1 MSKKKQKKTVKQKL
15 TVKQKNFA
23 DEYIRT
29 GNATE
34 AYKAAYSV
42 KGMSPTSINSE
53 ASTTLRKP
61 IVKAYISEQLEKI
74 ESHKV
79 MNANEALQRITMI
92 ARGESVTKQW
102 FTVGKELVLEDV
114 PPTTG
119 EILNAS
125 KEILKRYPTSELER
139 AQIRQAQA
147 AATESEVKAQLA
159 KQQIRDHQTTDNIVI
174 KALKD
179 MPQEE
184 IVRLARELG
193 NRHAESSN

>member
-1 MSKKKQKKTVKQKL
+1 MSKKKRKQSVKSKMTVKQK
-15 TVKQKNFA
+15 KFA
-23 DEYIRT
+23 DEYIKT
-29 GNATE
+29 GNATQS
-34 AYKAAYSV
+34 AVAAGYNEKSARQIGAENLS
-42 KGMSPTSINSE
+42 KPYIN
-53 ASTTLRKP
+53 
-61 IVKAYISEQLEKI
+61 AYISEQLEKI

-92 ARGESVTKQW
+92 ARGESVAKQW

-159 KQQIRDHQTTDNIVI
+159 KQQIKDHQTTDNIVI

-179 MPQEE
+179 MPREE

-193 NRHAESSN
+193 NRHAKGSN

>member
-1 MSKKKQKKTVKQKL
+1 MSKKKRKQSVKSKMTVKQK
-15 TVKQKNFA
+15 KFA
-23 DEYIRT
+23 DEYIKT
-29 GNATE
+29 GNATQS
-34 AYKAAYSV
+34 AVAAGYNEKSARQIGAENLS
-42 KGMSPTSINSE
+42 KPYIN
-53 ASTTLRKP
+53 
-61 IVKAYISEQLEKI
+61 AYISEQLEKI
-74 ESHKV
+74 ESRKV

-92 ARGESVTKQW
+92 ARGESVAKQW

-159 KQQIRDHQTTDNIVI
+159 KQQIKDHQTTDNIVI
-174 KALKD
+174 KALQD
-179 MPQEE
+179 MPKEE

>member
-1 MSKKKQKKTVKQKL
+1 MSKKKRKHSVKPQL
-15 TVKQKNFA
+15 TPKQRKFA
-23 DEYIRT
+23 DEYVKT
-29 GNATE
+29 GNATQS
-34 AYKAAYSV
+34 AVAAGYNEKSARQIGAENLS
-42 KGMSPTSINSE
+42 KPYIN
-53 ASTTLRKP
+53 
-61 IVKAYISEQLEKI
+61 AYISEQLEKI

-92 ARGESVTKQW
+92 ARGESVAKQW
-102 FTVGKELVLEDV
+102 FAFGKELVLKDV

-159 KQQIRDHQTTDNIVI
+159 KQQIRDHQSTDNIVI
-174 KALKD
+174 KALQE

-193 NRHAESSN
+193 NRHAKSSN

>member
-1 MSKKKQKKTVKQKL
+1 MSKKKRKQSVKSKMTVKQK
-15 TVKQKNFA
+15 KFA
-23 DEYIRT
+23 DEYIKT
-29 GNATE
+29 GNATQS
-34 AYKAAYSV
+34 AIAAGYNEKSARQIGAENLS
-42 KGMSPTSINSE
+42 KPYIN
-53 ASTTLRKP
+53 
-61 IVKAYISEQLEKI
+61 AYISEQLEKI

-102 FTVGKELVLEDV
+102 FTFGKELVLEDV

-159 KQQIRDHQTTDNIVI
+159 KQQIKDHQTTDNIVI

-179 MPQEE
+179 MPREE

>member
-1 MSKKKQKKTVKQKL
+1 MSKKKRKQSVKSKMTVKQK
-15 TVKQKNFA
+15 KFA
-23 DEYIRT
+23 DEYIKT
-29 GNATE
+29 GNATQS
-34 AYKAAYSV
+34 AIAAGYNEKSARQIGAENLS
-42 KGMSPTSINSE
+42 KPYIN
-53 ASTTLRKP
+53 
-61 IVKAYISEQLEKI
+61 AYISEQLEKI

-102 FTVGKELVLEDV
+102 FTFGKELVLEDV

-159 KQQIRDHQTTDNIVI
+159 KQQIKDHQTTDNIVI

-179 MPQEE
+179 MPREE

-193 NRHAESSN
+193 NRHAKSSN

>member
-1 MSKKKQKKTVKQKL
+1 MSKKKRKQSVKSKMTVKQK
-15 TVKQKNFA
+15 KFA
-23 DEYIRT
+23 DEYIKT
-29 GNATE
+29 GNATQS
-34 AYKAAYSV
+34 AVAAGYNEKSARQIGAENLS
-42 KGMSPTSINSE
+42 KPYIN
-53 ASTTLRKP
+53 
-61 IVKAYISEQLEKI
+61 AYISEQLEKI

-92 ARGESVTKQW
+92 ARGESVAKQW

-174 KALKD
+174 KALQD
-179 MPQEE
+179 MPKEE

-193 NRHAESSN
+193 NKRAKSSN

>member
-1 MSKKKQKKTVKQKL
+1 MSKKKRKQSVKSKMTVKQK
-15 TVKQKNFA
+15 KFA
-23 DEYIRT
+23 DEYIKT
-29 GNATE
+29 GNATQS
-34 AYKAAYSV
+34 AVAAGYNEKSARQIGAENLS
-42 KGMSPTSINSE
+42 KPYIN
-53 ASTTLRKP
+53 
-61 IVKAYISEQLEKI
+61 AYISEQLEKI

-92 ARGESVTKQW
+92 ARGESVAKQW

-159 KQQIRDHQTTDNIVI
+159 KQQIKDHQTTDNIVI
-174 KALKD
+174 KALQD
-179 MPQEE
+179 MPKEE

-193 NRHAESSN
+193 NKRAKSSN

>member
-1 MSKKKQKKTVKQKL
+1 MSKKKRKQSVKSKMTVKQK
-15 TVKQKNFA
+15 KFA
-23 DEYIRT
+23 DEYIKT
-29 GNATE
+29 GNATQS
-34 AYKAAYSV
+34 AVAAGYNEKSARQIGAENLS
-42 KGMSPTSINSE
+42 KPYIN
-53 ASTTLRKP
+53 
-61 IVKAYISEQLEKI
+61 AYISEQLEKI

-92 ARGESVTKQW
+92 ARGESVAKQW

-159 KQQIRDHQTTDNIVI
+159 KQQIKDHQTTDNIVI

>member
-1 MSKKKQKKTVKQKL
+1 MSKKKRKQSVKSKMTVKQK
-15 TVKQKNFA
+15 KFA
-23 DEYIRT
+23 DEYIKT
-29 GNATE
+29 GNATQS
-34 AYKAAYSV
+34 AVAAGYNEKSARQIGAENLS
-42 KGMSPTSINSE
+42 KLYIN
-53 ASTTLRKP
+53 
-61 IVKAYISEQLEKI
+61 AYISEQLEKI

-92 ARGESVTKQW
+92 ARGESVAKQW

-174 KALKD
+174 KALQD
-179 MPQEE
+179 MPKEE

-193 NRHAESSN
+193 NKRAKSSN

>member
-1 MSKKKQKKTVKQKL
+1 MSKKKRKQSVKSKMTVKQK
-15 TVKQKNFA
+15 KFA
-23 DEYIRT
+23 DEYIKT
-29 GNATE
+29 GNATQS
-34 AYKAAYSV
+34 AVAAGYNEKSARQIGAENLS
-42 KGMSPTSINSE
+42 KPYIN
-53 ASTTLRKP
+53 
-61 IVKAYISEQLEKI
+61 AYISEQLEKI

-92 ARGESVTKQW
+92 ARGESVAKQW

-174 KALKD
+174 KALQD

-193 NRHAESSN
+193 NRHAKSSN

>member
-1 MSKKKQKKTVKQKL
+1 MSKKKQKNNAKSKLTTKQK
-15 TVKQKNFA
+15 KWA
-23 DEYIRT
+23 DEYIKT
-29 GNATE
+29 GNATQS
-34 AYKAAYSV
+34 AINAGYSE
-42 KGMSPTSINSE
+42 KTAKQIGTENL
-53 ASTTLRKP
+53 AKP
-61 IVKAYISEQLEKI
+61 VLKTYIAKQLEKI
-74 ESHKV
+74 ESDKI
-79 MNANEALQRITMI
+79 MGAKEALQLLTSI
-92 ARGESVTKQW
+92 ARGEGHTKQLMKYRDQTW
-102 FTVGKELVLEDV
+102 FEDV
-114 PPTTG
+114 PPSFRDR
-119 EILNAS
+119 LDAA

-174 KALKD
+174 KALQD

>member
-1 MSKKKQKKTVKQKL
+1 MSKKKCKHSVKPQL
-15 TVKQKNFA
+15 TPKQRKFA
-23 DEYIRT
+23 DEYVKT
-29 GNATE
+29 GNATQS
-34 AYKAAYSV
+34 AVAAGYNEKSARQIGAENLS
-42 KGMSPTSINSE
+42 KPYIN
-53 ASTTLRKP
+53 
-61 IVKAYISEQLEKI
+61 AYISEQLERI

-92 ARGESVTKQW
+92 ARGESVAKQW

-174 KALKD
+174 KALQD

-193 NRHAESSN
+193 NRHAKSSN

>member
-1 MSKKKQKKTVKQKL
+1 MSKKKRKQSVKSKMTVKQK
-15 TVKQKNFA
+15 KFA
-23 DEYIRT
+23 DEYIKT
-29 GNATE
+29 GNATQS
-34 AYKAAYSV
+34 AVAAGYNEKSARQIGAENLS
-42 KGMSPTSINSE
+42 KPYIN
-53 ASTTLRKP
+53 
-61 IVKAYISEQLEKI
+61 AYISEQLERI

-92 ARGESVTKQW
+92 ARGESVAKQW

-159 KQQIRDHQTTDNIVI
+159 KQQIKDHQTTDNIVI

>member
-1 MSKKKQKKTVKQKL
+1 MSKKKQKHSVKPQL
-15 TVKQKNFA
+15 TPKQRKFA
-23 DEYIRT
+23 DEYVKT
-29 GNATE
+29 GNATQS
-34 AYKAAYSV
+34 AVAAGYNEKSARQIGAENLS
-42 KGMSPTSINSE
+42 KPYIN
-53 ASTTLRKP
+53 
-61 IVKAYISEQLEKI
+61 AYISEQLEKI

-92 ARGESVTKQW
+92 ARGESVAKQW
-102 FTVGKELVLEDV
+102 FAFGKELVLKDV

-174 KALKD
+174 KALQD

-193 NRHAESSN
+193 NRHAKSSN

>member
-1 MSKKKQKKTVKQKL
+1 MSKKKQKKTVKRQL
-15 TVKQKNFA
+15 TVKQKKFA
-23 DEYIRT
+23 DAYIET
-29 GNATE
+29 GNATKS
-34 AYKAAYSV
+34 AIDAGYNKKSAYSIGNENL
-42 KGMSPTSINSE
+42 K
-53 ASTTLRKP
+53 KP
-61 IVKAYISEQLEKI
+61 EIKAYISEQLEKI

-92 ARGESVTKQW
+92 ARGESVAKQW

-159 KQQIRDHQTTDNIVI
+159 KQQIKDHQTTDNIVI

-193 NRHAESSN
+193 NRHAKSSN

>member
-1 MSKKKQKKTVKQKL
+1 MSKKKQKNNAKPKLTTKQK
-15 TVKQKNFA
+15 KWA
-23 DEYIRT
+23 DEYIKT
-29 GNATE
+29 GNATQS
-34 AYKAAYSV
+34 AINAGYSE
-42 KGMSPTSINSE
+42 KTAKQIGTENL
-53 ASTTLRKP
+53 AKP
-61 IVKAYISEQLEKI
+61 VLKTYIAKQLEKI
-74 ESHKV
+74 ESDKI
-79 MNANEALQRITMI
+79 MGAKEALQLLTSI
-92 ARGESVTKQW
+92 ARGEGHTKQLMKYRDQTW
-102 FTVGKELVLEDV
+102 FEDV
-114 PPTTG
+114 PPSFRDR
-119 EILNAS
+119 LDAA

-159 KQQIRDHQTTDNIVI
+159 KQQIKDHQTTDNIVI

>member
-1 MSKKKQKKTVKQKL
+1 MSKKKRKQSVKSKMTVKQK
-15 TVKQKNFA
+15 KFA
-23 DEYIRT
+23 DEYIKT
-29 GNATE
+29 GNATQS
-34 AYKAAYSV
+34 AVAAGYNEKSARQIGAENLS
-42 KGMSPTSINSE
+42 KPYIN
-53 ASTTLRKP
+53 
-61 IVKAYISEQLEKI
+61 AYISEQLEKI
-74 ESHKV
+74 ESRKV

-92 ARGESVTKQW
+92 ARGESVAKQW

-159 KQQIRDHQTTDNIVI
+159 KQQIKDHQTTDNIVI
-174 KALKD
+174 KALQD
-179 MPQEE
+179 MPKEE

-193 NRHAESSN
+193 NKRAKSSN

>member
-1 MSKKKQKKTVKQKL
+1 MSKKKRKQSVKSKMTVKQK
-15 TVKQKNFA
+15 KFA
-23 DEYIRT
+23 DEYIKT
-29 GNATE
+29 GNATQS
-34 AYKAAYSV
+34 AVAAGYNEKSARQIGAENLS
-42 KGMSPTSINSE
+42 KPYIN
-53 ASTTLRKP
+53 
-61 IVKAYISEQLEKI
+61 AYISEQLERI

-92 ARGESVTKQW
+92 ARGESVAKQW

-159 KQQIRDHQTTDNIVI
+159 KQQIKDHQTTDNIVI

-179 MPQEE
+179 MPREE

-193 NRHAESSN
+193 NRHAKSSN

>member
-1 MSKKKQKKTVKQKL
+1 MSKKKRKQTAKPRL
-15 TVKQKNFA
+15 TVKQKKFA

-29 GNATE
+29 GNATQS
-34 AYKAAYSV
+34 AIAAGYN
-42 KGMSPTSINSE
+42 KGVSGRENLQKPT
-53 ASTTLRKP
+53 
-61 IVKAYISEQLEKI
+61 VKAYISEQLEKI

-79 MNANEALQRITMI
+79 MDANEALQRITMI
-92 ARGESVTKQW
+92 ARGESVAKQW

-159 KQQIRDHQTTDNIVI
+159 KQQIKDHQTTDNIVI

-179 MPQEE
+179 MPREE

-193 NRHAESSN
+193 NRHAKSSN